1 MAFTGNTLTLVL
13 LAVLLVATTA
23 DLRLRGPN
31 PLAGRGQEVDVLL
44 DTNRAKSRIQP
55 PHQQQ
60 KASPEK
66 QGLHRTAASAAA
78 GLEASRYDACSCPS
92 SARGAKE
99 PCADQ
104 TGVSR
109 ANSQEQEN
117 INIPHGAFG
126 VDSNIKNGDRAGQGA
141 ANPVE
146 VQPHV
151 VEVAPMATAQ
161 AESRVK
167 VPGLIQN
174 VVAGEGVNRVEN
186 NPANVFQQ
194 NNNPVFQQNNPP
206 VNVFQ
211 QNNPPVNVFPQN
223 QPQRTIGGLQ
233 INWDWDDFSISFENY
248 GAAEMKYYTKK
259 EKTVFTLD
267 PKFSFIVTGLEAIQ
281 GAYRGDAVQDMYDNL
296 QNAEGTH
303 LEAPEPK
310 YNSQLY
316 RTAPNIKKIAIKGP
330 QALHGLPKPQVGRVM

>member
-1 MAFTGNTLTLVL
+1 MEAALKLRKEEIRLVQEE
-13 LAVLLVATTA
+13 VAKQKEQA
-23 DLRLRGPN
+23 EQRQDQQHWGM
-31 PLAGRGQEVDVLL
+31 
-44 DTNRAKSRIQP
+44 
-55 PHQQQ
+55 QQQ
-60 KASPEK
+60 QQQQPVQQMQQQNNFGNVEK
-66 QGLHRTAASAAA
+66 VNQSGQQQPQGPGEELKNPVPT
-78 GLEASRYDACSCPS
+78 
-92 SARGAKE
+92 K
-99 PCADQ
+99 
-104 TGVSR
+104 R
-109 ANSQEQEN
+109 AYPVPTPKSQEN

-126 VDSNIKNGDRAGQGA
+126 VDSNIKNGDRTGQGA

-211 QNNPPVNVFPQN
+211 QNNPPVNVFPQG

-248 GAAEMKYYTKK
+248 GAAEMK
-259 EKTVFTLD
+259 VW
-267 PKFSFIVTGLEAIQ
+267 FSDHPPSGFANVHVLSGYCRRCHILFFFLIIIFIIICNCLFSSIFEIRLV
-281 GAYRGDAVQDMYDNL
+281 
-296 QNAEGTH
+296 
-303 LEAPEPK
+303 
-310 YNSQLY
+310 
-316 RTAPNIKKIAIKGP
+316 
-330 QALHGLPKPQVGRVM
+330 VMF